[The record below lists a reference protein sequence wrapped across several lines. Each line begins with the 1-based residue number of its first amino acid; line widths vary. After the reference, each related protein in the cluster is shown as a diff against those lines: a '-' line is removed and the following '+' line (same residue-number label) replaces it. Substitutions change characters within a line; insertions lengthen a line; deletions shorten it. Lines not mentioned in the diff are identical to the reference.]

1 MNTKLIVILVAA
13 IVAVSVVVI
22 NVGGSSEADSKPS
35 AEVNTLPATK
45 GFTHKAPQNSDARYK
60 EY

>member
-13 IVAVSVVVI
+13 VVAVLVVVI
-22 NVGGSSEADSKPS
+22 NVGGSGDADSKPS
-35 AEVNTLPATK
+35 PEVATPPATQ

-60 EY
+60 EF